1 MVAEANSA
9 WNRELDVLEAKGTPD
24 QLAMFYTS
32 LYHTMINPSVYMD
45 VDGRYRGL
53 DHNIHTSEGF
63 TNYTIF
69 SLWDTYR
76 AEHPFLNLLKPR
88 QNTDM
93 VQSMI
98 RHQQQSVHG
107 MLPVWSL
114 MGNEGWCMSGYH
126 AVSALA
132 DAVAKGADISVGEA
146 LMAMDH
152 TANVPYYE
160 GVEAYK
166 RLGYVPFDQSGTA
179 ASTTLE
185 YAYDDWTIYRT
196 ALLAGD
202 DQLADLYKKRANN
215 YRNVFDTS
223 VGFARPRYS
232 NGEFRKEFDAMQT
245 YGEGFIEGNSWNF
258 SFHVPHDVAGLIR
271 LMGGEKKF
279 VSRLDTLFSMALPRK
294 YYEKN
299 EDIAEVSLVG
309 GYVHGNEPSHHIP
322 YLYAWT
328 SQPWKTQYWLRT
340 VMNRMY
346 KNDIDGLGG
355 NDDCGQMSAWYLF
368 TAMGFYPVCPGTDQY
383 VLGAPYLPYIR
394 MNLPNGCTFE
404 IKAPKVSDRNC
415 YVRQVKLNGK
425 VYDKMY
431 ITHADLLAGGT
442 LEFDMAASPNKKR
455 GLAKEAKPY
464 SMSEE

>member
-1 MVAEANSA
+1 M
-9 WNRELDVLEAKGTPD
+9 
-24 QLAMFYTS
+24 
-32 LYHTMINPSVYMD
+32 
-45 VDGRYRGL
+45 
-53 DHNIHTSEGF
+53 
-63 TNYTIF
+63 
-69 SLWDTYR
+69 
-76 AEHPFLNLLKPR
+76 
-88 QNTDM
+88 
-93 VQSMI
+93 
-98 RHQQQSVHG
+98 
-107 MLPVWSL
+107 
-114 MGNEGWCMSGYH
+114 
-126 AVSALA
+126 
-132 DAVAKGADISVGEA
+132 
-146 LMAMDH
+146 
-152 TANVPYYE
+152 
-160 GVEAYK
+160 
-166 RLGYVPFDQSGTA
+166 
-179 ASTTLE
+179 
-185 YAYDDWTIYRT
+185 
-196 ALLAGD
+196 
-202 DQLADLYKKRANN
+202 
-215 YRNVFDTS
+215 
-223 VGFARPRYS
+223 
-232 NGEFRKEFDAMQT
+232 
-245 YGEGFIEGNSWNF
+245 
-258 SFHVPHDVAGLIR
+258 
-271 LMGGEKKF
+271 
-279 VSRLDTLFSMALPRK
+279 DTLFSMALPRK

-394 MNLPNGCTFE
+394 MNLPNGRTFE